1 MPDIIQTTS
10 SAISI
15 ETLASVALLRDI
27 PEHNLLRGQSGTV
40 VEQLASGVVEVEFS
54 DTNGC
59 TVEML
64 PLQVED
70 LLVLRPAI
78 VPQVA

>member
-15 ETLASVALLRDI
+15 ETLASVALLQDI

-40 VEQLASGVVEVEFS
+40 VEQLAPGVVEVEFS